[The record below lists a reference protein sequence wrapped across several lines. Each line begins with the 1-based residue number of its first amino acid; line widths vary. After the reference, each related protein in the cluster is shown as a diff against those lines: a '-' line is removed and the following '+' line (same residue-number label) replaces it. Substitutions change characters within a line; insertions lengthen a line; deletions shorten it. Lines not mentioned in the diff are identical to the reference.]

1 MHTGRRIQ
9 LPVERLRQMSGE
21 RKRELCRVQ
30 LGAGGPFERRGKKL
44 GKKFEVCK
52 TLNSTLNLFTFF
64 PINIQSDQEVPAQS
78 DQLYETGE

>member
-52 TLNSTLNLFTFF
+52 TLNSTLNLLRLRVRCFC
-64 PINIQSDQEVPAQS
+64 
-78 DQLYETGE
+78 

>member
-52 TLNSTLNLFTFF
+52 TLNSTLNLL
-64 PINIQSDQEVPAQS
+64 NNAGSAGLQWLAGS
-78 DQLYETGE
+78 TGPGT